1 MPAMPSTRHFT
12 EPGEVDGLTSKPRVR
27 ERDGVPTLDEYV
39 REPRS
44 LACPVGGR
52 SLQGAPAVAARNL
65 VTIITVAF
73 NSGSSLPRTIES
85 IAAQTHPSIEYIVV
99 DGGSGD
105 DTLGVLRRYESDI
118 DLWLSEPDRGI
129 SDAFNKGIALARGE
143 FIALVNSDDWIEP
156 EHARLAVEHL
166 GRSDADF
173 AFGDLFVHDAQG
185 KVRYAMTGDPAYGA
199 RLRHAM
205 PDVHHPTVVCRREVY
220 ERHGLYDTRLR
231 IAMDYE
237 WLLRGYLKGTRGV
250 YVPGLTSHMRGS
262 GVSNR
267 NARLG
272 LAEVRDVS
280 IRYGYSAG
288 AAWAKFVGRV
298 IRVETRGF
306 MERWISESLARRLRA
321 RLHSRHRSS
330 SEMRSSQE

>member
-1 MPAMPSTRHFT
+1 MPAMRSTSHFT
-12 EPGEVDGLTSKPRVR
+12 GPVDVNGLTANPRVS
-27 ERDGVPTLDEYV
+27 ERAGVPTLDEYV
-39 REPRS
+39 RERRS

-52 SLQGAPAVAARNL
+52 SLQRAQVVSGRDL
-65 VTIITVAF
+65 VSIITIAF
-73 NSGSSLPRTIES
+73 NSESSLARTIES
-85 IAAQTHPSIEYIVV
+85 IAAQTHPSVEYIVV
-99 DGGSGD
+99 DGGSRD
-105 DTLGVLRRYESDI
+105 DTLGVLRRHEKDV

-156 EHARLAVEHL
+156 QHARVAVEAL
-166 GRSDADF
+166 RRSGADF
-173 AFGDLFVHDAQG
+173 AFGDLFVHDSAG
-185 KVRYAMTGDPAYGA
+185 AIRYAMTGDPAYGA

-220 ERHGLYDTRLR
+220 ERHGLYDMQLR

-237 WLLRGYLKGTRGV
+237 WLLRGYLSGARGV
-250 YVPGLTSHMRGS
+250 YVPGLASHMRGS

-288 AAWAKFVGRV
+288 AAWTRFVGRV
-298 IRVETRGF
+298 VRVETRRF

-321 RLHSRHRSS
+321 LLHSRHKPLSG
-330 SEMRSSQE
+330 

>member
-1 MPAMPSTRHFT
+1 MRSRHHLN
-12 EPGEVDGLTSKPRVR
+12 EAVDVGGLTAKPRIS
-27 ERDGVPTLDEYV
+27 ERAAVPTLDDYV

-52 SLQGAPAVAARNL
+52 SLRRAQSIAARDL

-73 NSGSSLPRTIES
+73 NSESSLARTIES
-85 IAAQTHPSIEYIVV
+85 IAAQTHPSVEYIVV
-99 DGGSGD
+99 DGGSRD
-105 DTLGVLRRYESDI
+105 DTLGVLRRYEKDI
-118 DLWLSEPDRGI
+118 DLWLSEPDGGI

-143 FIALVNSDDWIEP
+143 FIGLVNSDDWIEP
-156 EHARLAVEHL
+156 EHARLAVESL
-166 GRSDADF
+166 RRSGADF
-173 AFGDLFVHDAQG
+173 AFGDLFVHDPKGA
-185 KVRYAMTGDPAYGA
+185 VRYAMTGDPAYGA

-237 WLLRGYLKGTRGV
+237 WLLRGYLNGARGV
-250 YVPGLTSHMRGS
+250 YVPGLASHMRGS

-267 NARLG
+267 NARMG

-280 IRYGYSAG
+280 ILYGYPAG
-288 AAWAKFVGRV
+288 AAWAKFTARV
-298 IRVETRGF
+298 VRVETRRF

-321 RLHSRHRSS
+321 LLHSRHRSVS
-330 SEMRSSQE
+330 GTRDSRE